1 MNKKALEGLK
11 EEESI
16 LNEMKDIQSQIRD
29 YEHELEWVSGDGSPS
44 NAKYVTFLMAK
55 IDNLYKKWE
64 ELNENN

>member
-11 EEESI
+11 KEESI

-29 YEHELEWVSGDGSPS
+29 YEHELEWVSGDNSSS
-44 NAKYVTFLMAK
+44 NAKYVTFLMSK

-64 ELNENN
+64 ELNENY

>member
-11 EEESI
+11 REESI

-29 YEHELEWVSGDGSPS
+29 YEHELEWVSGDYDNP
-44 NAKYVTFLMAK
+44 KYITSLVNR
-55 IDNLYKKWE
+55 IDNLNKKWE